1 MPSSAERAAGADP
14 GWTLLA
20 ALLAGLALIGW
31 WLPPAALDWQPARAA
46 TEPWRAFSAVAVH
59 YSGLHLGANLAG
71 AVLVGAVG
79 WAAGV
84 PRRCS
89 LAWLCAWPLTQVGLL
104 SEPAL
109 LHYGG
114 LSGVLHAGVAVA
126 ALHLLWRAVGRR
138 RLIGLAVLLVLVLKV
153 LLEAPWGPPLRYPAG
168 WDIAVVPLAHACGL
182 LAGIVCGAL
191 AEAAGPRRQRG
202 PAADPAPPSPPTP
215 MSRP

>member
-1 MPSSAERAAGADP
+1 MPSSAERAEDADP

-20 ALLAGLALIGW
+20 ALLAGLALVGW
-31 WLPPAALDWQPARAA
+31 WLPPAALDWQPARAI

-71 AVLVGAVG
+71 AVLVGALG
-79 WAAGV
+79 WAAGL

-89 LAWLCAWPLTQVGLL
+89 LAWLCAWPLTQAGLL
-104 SEPAL
+104 VEPAL

-126 ALHLLWRAVGRR
+126 ALHLLWRATGRR
-138 RLIGLAVLLVLVLKV
+138 RLIGRAVLLVLVLKV

-182 LAGIVCGAL
+182 LAGLLTAAL
-191 AEAAGPRRQRG
+191 AEAVDWRRHRKSAAGPTQ
-202 PAADPAPPSPPTP
+202 PTP
-215 MSRP
+215 PHHRPRP